1 MVSSMLSIA
10 HTLTGAFIAS
20 KVPDPLVYTP
30 LTLASHYLEDWIPH
44 RDVGTGLSTGRR
56 KPSTA
61 FLLEIGDLII
71 SGALIYVFFQ
81 LGKTEFQWHVW
92 LASFIALIPD
102 FLEAPSNFLHW
113 EPAFF
118 KPINDFHHWFHH
130 STFNWMVGLTPQV
143 VLIAVIWWLR

>member
-61 FLLEIGDLII
+61 FL
-71 SGALIYVFFQ
+71 F
-81 LGKTEFQWHVW
+81 T
-92 LASFIALIPD
+92 
-102 FLEAPSNFLHW
+102 
-113 EPAFF
+113 
-118 KPINDFHHWFHH
+118 
-130 STFNWMVGLTPQV
+130 LTPERQLSV
-143 VLIAVIWWLR
+143 ARANLSTQSAPRVQRA